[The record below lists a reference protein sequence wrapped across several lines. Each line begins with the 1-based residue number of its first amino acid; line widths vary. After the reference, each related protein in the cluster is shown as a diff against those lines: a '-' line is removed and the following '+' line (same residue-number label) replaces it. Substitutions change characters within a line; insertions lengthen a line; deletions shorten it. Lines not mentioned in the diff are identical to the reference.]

1 MCKIPI
7 VEKPSGQKH
16 DRAPILRHPSSTFL
30 SGEIHMKYCMDIRSF
45 VATMEQVA
53 PPELAEEYDAG
64 KIGLVVEGKD
74 EIGTVCC
81 ALDAT
86 QRVVEVAAR
95 AGADMRV
102 VHHTPLW
109 HPITVVRGPV
119 SHLLRTI
126 LASRM
131 NLYVM
136 HTNFD
141 RAEGGVNDVLASRL
155 GLSATERMTVGLV
168 GDCSLDTEEIARR
181 LPGGG
186 IRVYGEIDR
195 IRRLAIVGGSGFDP
209 DLIREAVDLGAEAF
223 LSAELKHSVARA
235 SPIPCLEATHYALEA
250 PAMEALASRMGWHYI
265 PDPPHVVVV
274 P

>member
-1 MCKIPI
+1 
-7 VEKPSGQKH
+7 
-16 DRAPILRHPSSTFL
+16 
-30 SGEIHMKYCMDIRSF
+30 MDIERF
-45 VATMEQVA
+45 IAALEQIA

-64 KIGLVVEGKD
+64 RIGLVVEGND

-86 QRVVEVAAR
+86 QRVADAAVL
-95 AGADMRV
+95 AGADVLV

-109 HPITVVRGPV
+109 SPVTAIRGPT
-119 SHLLRTI
+119 SRLLRA
-126 LASRM
+126 LLSAGM

-141 RAEGGVNDVLASRL
+141 HAEGGVNDVLASRL
-155 GLSATERMTVGLV
+155 DLLRTERMAAGLV
-168 GDCSLDTEEIARR
+168 GDCSLDAEEIARR

-186 IRVYGEIDR
+186 VRVYGEAGT
-195 IRRLAIVGGSGFDP
+195 IRRLAVVGGAGFDP

-223 LSAELKHSVARA
+223 LSAELKHSTARA

>member
-1 MCKIPI
+1 
-7 VEKPSGQKH
+7 
-16 DRAPILRHPSSTFL
+16 
-30 SGEIHMKYCMDIRSF
+30 MDIQRF
-45 VATMEQVA
+45 IAALEQVA

-64 KIGLVVEGKD
+64 RIGLVVEGKD

-86 QRVVEVAAR
+86 QRVVDAAVL
-95 AGADMRV
+95 AGADMLI

-109 HPITVVRGPV
+109 SPVTAVRGPT
-119 SHLLRTI
+119 SHLLRAL
-126 LASRM
+126 LAANM

-141 RAEGGVNDVLASRL
+141 HAEGGVNDVLASRL
-155 GLSATERMTVGLV
+155 DLSRTERMTAGLV
-168 GDCSLDTEEIARR
+168 GDCSLDAREIALR

-186 IRVYGEIDR
+186 IRVYGEVGT
-195 IRRLAIVGGSGFDP
+195 IRRLAVVGGSGFDP

-235 SPIPCLEATHYALEA
+235 SPIPCLESTHYALEA

>member
-1 MCKIPI
+1 
-7 VEKPSGQKH
+7 
-16 DRAPILRHPSSTFL
+16 
-30 SGEIHMKYCMDIRSF
+30 MDIRRF
-45 VATMEQVA
+45 ITEMEQVA
-53 PPELAEEYDAG
+53 PPDLAEEYDAG
-64 KIGLVVEGKD
+64 RIGLIVEGRD
-74 EIGTVCC
+74 DIRTVCC

-86 QRVVEVAAR
+86 QRVVEAAAL
-95 AGADMRV
+95 AGADMLV

-109 HPITVVRGPV
+109 NPVTAVRGPT
-119 SHLLRTI
+119 SRLLRTL
-126 LASRM
+126 LAAGM

-141 RAEGGVNDVLASRL
+141 HAEGGVNDTLAARL
-155 GLSATERMTVGLV
+155 DLLRTERMAAGLV
-168 GDCSLDTEEIARR
+168 GDCSLDVNEIARR

-186 IRVYGEIDR
+186 LRVYGEPGT
-195 IRRLAIVGGSGFDP
+195 IRRLAVVGGSGFDP
-209 DLIREAVDLGAEAF
+209 DLIQEAAALGADAF

-235 SPIPCLEATHYALEA
+235 APIPCLEATHYALEA

>member
-1 MCKIPI
+1 M
-7 VEKPSGQKH
+7 
-16 DRAPILRHPSSTFL
+16 
-30 SGEIHMKYCMDIRSF
+30 EIERFIT
-45 VATMEQVA
+45 AMEQVA

-64 KIGLVVEGKD
+64 RIGLVVEGQN

-86 QRVVEVAAR
+86 QRVVDAAVL
-95 AGADMRV
+95 AGADMLV

-109 HPITVVRGPV
+109 SPVTAIRGPT
-119 SHLLRTI
+119 SRLLRTL
-126 LASRM
+126 LAARM

-141 RAEGGVNDVLASRL
+141 HAPGGVNDILASRL
-155 GLSATERMTVGLV
+155 DLLATERMAAGLV
-168 GDCSLDTEEIARR
+168 GDCTLDAKEIARR

-186 IRVYGEIDR
+186 IRVYGETGT
-195 IRRLAIVGGSGFDP
+195 IRRLAVVGGSGFDP
-209 DLIREAVDLGAEAF
+209 DLIREAVALGAEAF

-250 PAMEALASRMGWHYI
+250 PAMEVLSSRMGWHYI
-265 PDPPHVVVV
+265 SDPPHVVVV

>member
-1 MCKIPI
+1 
-7 VEKPSGQKH
+7 
-16 DRAPILRHPSSTFL
+16 
-30 SGEIHMKYCMDIRSF
+30 MDIQKF
-45 VATMEQVA
+45 IAALEQVA

-64 KIGLVVEGKD
+64 RIGLVVEGKD

-86 QRVVEVAAR
+86 ERVVDAAVL
-95 AGADMRV
+95 AGADMLV

-109 HPITVVRGPV
+109 SPVTAVRGPT
-119 SHLLRTI
+119 SHLLRA
-126 LASRM
+126 LLSAEM

-141 RAEGGVNDVLASRL
+141 HAEGGVNDLLASRL
-155 GLSATERMTVGLV
+155 DLSRTERMTAGLV
-168 GDCSLDTEEIARR
+168 GDCTLTAEEIARR

-186 IRVYGEIDR
+186 IRVYGEVR
-195 IRRLAIVGGSGFDP
+195 TIRRLAVVGGSGFDP
-209 DLIREAVDLGAEAF
+209 DLIREAAGLGAEAF

>member
-1 MCKIPI
+1 
-7 VEKPSGQKH
+7 
-16 DRAPILRHPSSTFL
+16 
-30 SGEIHMKYCMDIRSF
+30 MDIQRF
-45 VATMEQVA
+45 ITAMEQVA
-53 PPELAEEYDAG
+53 PPELAEDYDAG

-86 QRVVEVAAR
+86 ERVVEAAVR
-95 AGADMRV
+95 AGADMLV

-109 HPITVVRGPV
+109 SPITAVRGPM

-126 LASRM
+126 LAARM

-141 RAEGGVNDVLASRL
+141 RAEGGVNDVLASKL
-155 GLSATERMTVGLV
+155 GLFATERMTVGLV
-168 GDCSLDTEEIARR
+168 GDCSLDVTEIVRR

-186 IRVYGEIDR
+186 IRVYGEIET
-195 IRRLAIVGGSGFDP
+195 IRRLALVGGGGFDP
-209 DLIREAVDLGAEAF
+209 DLIREAAALGAEAF

-250 PAMEALASRMGWHYI
+250 PAMEALSSRMGWHYI

-274 P
+274 L

>member
-1 MCKIPI
+1 
-7 VEKPSGQKH
+7 
-16 DRAPILRHPSSTFL
+16 
-30 SGEIHMKYCMDIRSF
+30 MDIERF
-45 VATMEQVA
+45 IAVLEQVA

-64 KIGLVVEGKD
+64 RIGLIVEGKE

-86 QRVVEVAAR
+86 KRVVDAAVL
-95 AGADMRV
+95 AGADMLV

-109 HPITVVRGPV
+109 SPVTAIRGPT
-119 SHLLRTI
+119 SHLLRAL
-126 LASRM
+126 LAADM
-131 NLYVM
+131 NLYVL

-141 RAEGGVNDVLASRL
+141 HAEGGVNDVLASRL
-155 GLSATERMTVGLV
+155 DLSRTERMAAGLV
-168 GDCSLDTEEIARR
+168 GDCMLTAEEIARR

-186 IRVYGEIDR
+186 IRVYGEVGT
-195 IRRLAIVGGSGFDP
+195 IRRLAVVGGSGFDP
-209 DLIREAVDLGAEAF
+209 DLIGEAAGLGAEAF

-235 SPIPCLEATHYALEA
+235 SPIPCLESTHYALEA

>member
-1 MCKIPI
+1 
-7 VEKPSGQKH
+7 
-16 DRAPILRHPSSTFL
+16 
-30 SGEIHMKYCMDIRSF
+30 MDIRRF
-45 VATMEQVA
+45 IAALEQVA

-74 EIGTVCC
+74 EIATVCT

-86 QRVVEVAAR
+86 QRVVEAAVR
-95 AGADMRV
+95 AGADMLV
-102 VHHTPLW
+102 VHHPPIW
-109 HPITVVRGPV
+109 NPITAVRGPI
-119 SHLLRTI
+119 SHLLRVV
-126 LASRM
+126 LSADM

-141 RAEGGVNDVLASRL
+141 HAEGGVNDVLAAKL
-155 GLSATERMTVGLV
+155 GLLRCERMTAGLV
-168 GDCSLDTEEIARR
+168 GDCSLDAGEITRR

-186 IRVYGEIDR
+186 IRVYGEVGT
-195 IRRLAIVGGSGFDP
+195 IRCLAVVGGSGFDP
-209 DLIREAVDLGAEAF
+209 DLIGEAVDLGAEAF

>member
-1 MCKIPI
+1 
-7 VEKPSGQKH
+7 
-16 DRAPILRHPSSTFL
+16 
-30 SGEIHMKYCMDIRSF
+30 MDIRR
-45 VATMEQVA
+45 VITEMEKLA
-53 PPELAEEYDAG
+53 PPDLAEEYDEG
-64 KIGLVVEGKD
+64 RIGLIVEGKD
-74 EIGTVCC
+74 DIETVCC

-86 QRVVEVAAR
+86 QHVVEAAIMN
-95 AGADMRV
+95 GADMLV

-109 HPITVVRGPV
+109 NPITAVRGQT
-119 SHLLRTI
+119 SRLLRFL
-126 LASRM
+126 LAADM

-141 RAEGGVNDVLASRL
+141 HARGGVNETLAERL
-155 GLSATERMTVGLV
+155 GLLGTERMTAGIV
-168 GDCSLDTEEIARR
+168 GDCSLDAEEIARR

-186 IRVYGEIDR
+186 GIRVYGEPGR
-195 IRRLAIVGGSGFDP
+195 IWRLAVVGGSGFDL
-209 DLIREAVDLGAEAF
+209 DLIQEAATLGADAF

-265 PDPPHVVVV
+265 PDPPDIVVV

>member
-1 MCKIPI
+1 
-7 VEKPSGQKH
+7 
-16 DRAPILRHPSSTFL
+16 
-30 SGEIHMKYCMDIRSF
+30 MDIERF
-45 VATMEQVA
+45 IAALEQVA

-64 KIGLVVEGKD
+64 RIGLVVEGRE

-86 QRVVEVAAR
+86 QKVVDAAAG
-95 AGADMRV
+95 AGADMLV

-109 HPITVVRGPV
+109 SPVTAVRGAT
-119 SHLLRTI
+119 SRLLRTL
-126 LASRM
+126 LAADI

-141 RAEGGVNDVLASRL
+141 RAEGGVNDVLAARL
-155 GLSATERMTVGLV
+155 GFTGVERMTVGLV
-168 GDCSLDTEEIARR
+168 GDCSLDAREIARR

-186 IRVYGEIDR
+186 IRVYGEVGT
-195 IRRLAIVGGSGFDP
+195 IRRLAVVGGSGFDP
-209 DLIREAVDLGAEAF
+209 GLIREAAGLGAEAF

-235 SPIPCLEATHYALEA
+235 SPIPCLESTHYALEA

>member
-1 MCKIPI
+1 MSGWSGILPAG
-7 VEKPSGQKH
+7 PSS
-16 DRAPILRHPSSTFL
+16 PSVLPSSTFL
-30 SGEIHMKYCMDIRSF
+30 SREVNKGYCMDIARF
-45 VATMEQVA
+45 VTVMEQVA
-53 PPELAEEYDAG
+53 PPELAEDYDAG
-64 KIGLVVEGKD
+64 RIGLVVEGTD

-86 QRVVEVAAR
+86 ERVAEAAVR
-95 AGADMRV
+95 AGADMLV

-109 HPITVVRGPV
+109 NPVTSVRGPTA
-119 SHLLRTI
+119 HLLRTL
-126 LASRM
+126 LAARM
-131 NLYVM
+131 NLYVL

-141 RAEGGVNDVLASRL
+141 RADGGVNDVLASRL
-155 GLSATERMTVGLV
+155 DLSGTERMAAGLV
-168 GDCSLDTEEIARR
+168 GDCSLDAEEIARR

-186 IRVYGEIDR
+186 IRVYGEIGT
-195 IRRLAIVGGSGFDP
+195 IRRLAVVGGSGFDP

-250 PAMEALASRMGWHYI
+250 PAMEALSSRMGWHYI

>member
-1 MCKIPI
+1 M
-7 VEKPSGQKH
+7 G
-16 DRAPILRHPSSTFL
+16 
-30 SGEIHMKYCMDIRSF
+30 YCMDIRRF
-45 VATMEQVA
+45 ITVMERVA
-53 PPELAEEYDAG
+53 PPELAEDYDIG
-64 KIGLVVEGKD
+64 RIGLIVEGKD
-74 EIGTVCC
+74 DIGTVCC

-86 QRVVEVAAR
+86 QRVAEAATL
-95 AGADMRV
+95 AGADMLV

-109 HPITVVRGPV
+109 NPVTTVRGAT
-119 SHLLRTI
+119 SHLLRT
-126 LASRM
+126 LLSAGM

-141 RAEGGVNDVLASRL
+141 HAEGGVNDTLAARL
-155 GLSATERMTVGLV
+155 GLSATERMTAGLV
-168 GDCSLDTEEIARR
+168 GDCSLDAEEIARR

-186 IRVYGEIDR
+186 IRVYGEIGT
-195 IRRLAIVGGSGFDP
+195 IQRLAVVGGSGFDP
-209 DLIREAVDLGAEAF
+209 DLIREAVDLGADAF

-250 PAMEALASRMGWHYI
+250 PAMEALSSRMGWHYI

>member
-1 MCKIPI
+1 
-7 VEKPSGQKH
+7 
-16 DRAPILRHPSSTFL
+16 
-30 SGEIHMKYCMDIRSF
+30 MDIERF
-45 VATMEQVA
+45 IAALEQVA
-53 PPELAEEYDAG
+53 PPELAEEYDTG
-64 KIGLVVEGKD
+64 RIGLVVEGRE

-86 QRVVEVAAR
+86 QKVVDAAAR
-95 AGADMRV
+95 AGADV
-102 VHHTPLW
+102 LIVHHTPLW
-109 HPITVVRGPV
+109 SPVTAVRGPT
-119 SHLLRTI
+119 SRLLRTL
-126 LASRM
+126 LAAEM

-141 RAEGGVNDVLASRL
+141 HAEGGVNDVLAARL
-155 GLSATERMTVGLV
+155 GFTGMERMTAGLV
-168 GDCSLDTEEIARR
+168 GNCSLDAEEIARR

-186 IRVYGEIDR
+186 IRVYGEVGT
-195 IRRLAIVGGSGFDP
+195 IRRLAVVGGSGFDP
-209 DLIREAVDLGAEAF
+209 DLIREAVGLGAEAF
-223 LSAELKHSVARA
+223 LSAELKHSVVRA

>member
-1 MCKIPI
+1 
-7 VEKPSGQKH
+7 
-16 DRAPILRHPSSTFL
+16 
-30 SGEIHMKYCMDIRSF
+30 MDIQRF
-45 VATMEQVA
+45 IAALEQVA

-64 KIGLVVEGKD
+64 RIGLVVEGKD
-74 EIGTVCC
+74 EIETVCC

-86 QRVVEVAAR
+86 QRVVDAAVL
-95 AGADMRV
+95 AGADMLI

-109 HPITVVRGPV
+109 SPVTAVRGPT
-119 SHLLRTI
+119 SRLLRA
-126 LASRM
+126 LLSADM

-141 RAEGGVNDVLASRL
+141 HAEGGVNDVLASRL
-155 GLSATERMTVGLV
+155 DLSRTERMTAGLV
-168 GDCSLDTEEIARR
+168 GDCTLTAEEIARR

-186 IRVYGEIDR
+186 IRVYGEVGA
-195 IRRLAIVGGSGFDP
+195 IRRLAVVGGSGFDP
-209 DLIREAVDLGAEAF
+209 DLIREAASLGAEAF

>member
-1 MCKIPI
+1 
-7 VEKPSGQKH
+7 
-16 DRAPILRHPSSTFL
+16 
-30 SGEIHMKYCMDIRSF
+30 MDIERF
-45 VATMEQVA
+45 ITAMEQVA

-64 KIGLVVEGKD
+64 RIGLVVEGTD
-74 EIGTVCC
+74 EVGVVCS

-86 QRVVEVAAR
+86 QTVVEAAVR
-95 AGADMRV
+95 AGADILV

-109 HPITVVRGPV
+109 SPVTTVRGPI

-126 LASRM
+126 LAARM

-141 RAEGGVNDVLASRL
+141 HAEGGINDVLAERL
-155 GLSATERMTVGLV
+155 GFTRTARMAAGLV
-168 GDCSLDTEEIARR
+168 GDCSLDAEEIARR

-186 IRVYGEIDR
+186 IRVYGEVET
-195 IRRLAIVGGSGFDP
+195 IRRLAVVGGGGFDP
-209 DLIREAVDLGAEAF
+209 DLIREAASLGAEAF

-250 PAMEALASRMGWHYI
+250 PGMEALAARMGWHYI

>member
-1 MCKIPI
+1 
-7 VEKPSGQKH
+7 
-16 DRAPILRHPSSTFL
+16 
-30 SGEIHMKYCMDIRSF
+30 MDIRRF
-45 VATMEQVA
+45 IAALEQVA
-53 PPELAEEYDAG
+53 PPELAEEYDVG
-64 KIGLVVEGKD
+64 RIGLVVEGKG

-86 QRVVEVAAR
+86 GRVVEAAAR
-95 AGADMRV
+95 AGADMLV

-109 HPITVVRGPV
+109 SPITAIRGPT
-119 SHLLRTI
+119 SRLLRVLLSAGI
-126 LASRM
+126 

-155 GLSATERMTVGLV
+155 GLSRIERMTVGLV
-168 GDCSLDTEEIARR
+168 GDCSLDAEEIARR
-181 LPGGG
+181 LPGAGL
-186 IRVYGEIDR
+186 RVYGEVDTIH
-195 IRRLAIVGGSGFDP
+195 RLAVVGGSGFDP

-223 LSAELKHSVARA
+223 LSAELKHNVARA
-235 SPIPCLEATHYALEA
+235 SPVPCLESTHYALEA
-250 PAMEALASRMGWHYI
+250 PAMEDLSSRMGWHYI

>member
-1 MCKIPI
+1 M
-7 VEKPSGQKH
+7 G
-16 DRAPILRHPSSTFL
+16 
-30 SGEIHMKYCMDIRSF
+30 YCMDIQRF
-45 VATMEQVA
+45 ITAMEQVA
-53 PPELAEEYDAG
+53 PPELAEDYDAG

-86 QRVVEVAAR
+86 ERVVEAAVR
-95 AGADMRV
+95 AGADMLV

-109 HPITVVRGPV
+109 SPITAVRGPT

-126 LASRM
+126 LAARM

-141 RAEGGVNDVLASRL
+141 RAEGGVNDVLASKL
-155 GLSATERMTVGLV
+155 GLFATERMTVGLV
-168 GDCSLDTEEIARR
+168 GDCSLDVTEIVRR

-186 IRVYGEIDR
+186 IRVYGEIET
-195 IRRLAIVGGSGFDP
+195 IRRLALVGGGGFDP
-209 DLIREAVDLGAEAF
+209 DLIREAAALGAEAF

-250 PAMEALASRMGWHYI
+250 PAMEALSSRMGWHYI

-274 P
+274 L

>member
-1 MCKIPI
+1 M
-7 VEKPSGQKH
+7 
-16 DRAPILRHPSSTFL
+16 DILRFIAAL
-30 SGEIHMKYCMDIRSF
+30 
-45 VATMEQVA
+45 EQVA

-64 KIGLVVEGKD
+64 RIGLVVEGKD
-74 EIGTVCC
+74 EIETVCC

-86 QRVVEVAAR
+86 QKVVDAAVL
-95 AGADMRV
+95 AGADMLV

-109 HPITVVRGPV
+109 SPVTAVRGPT
-119 SHLLRTI
+119 SHLLRA
-126 LASRM
+126 LLSADM

-141 RAEGGVNDVLASRL
+141 HAEGGVNDVLASRL
-155 GLSATERMTVGLV
+155 GLSRTERMAAGLV
-168 GDCSLDTEEIARR
+168 GDCSLDAREIARR

-186 IRVYGEIDR
+186 IRVYGETGT
-195 IRRLAIVGGSGFDP
+195 IRRLAVVGGSGFDP
-209 DLIREAVDLGAEAF
+209 DLIGEAVDLGAEAF
-223 LSAELKHSVARA
+223 LSAELKHSTARA

-250 PAMEALASRMGWHYI
+250 PAMEVLASRMGWHYI

>member
-1 MCKIPI
+1 
-7 VEKPSGQKH
+7 
-16 DRAPILRHPSSTFL
+16 
-30 SGEIHMKYCMDIRSF
+30 MDIEGF
-45 VATMEQVA
+45 IAAMERIA
-53 PPELAEEYDAG
+53 PPELAEDFDDG
-64 KIGLVVEGKD
+64 RIGLVVEGKE

-86 QRVVEVAAR
+86 QRVVDAAVL
-95 AGADMRV
+95 ACADMLV

-109 HPITVVRGPV
+109 NPISAVRGPL
-119 SHLLRTI
+119 SHLLRT
-126 LASRM
+126 LLSTGT

-141 RAEGGVNDVLASRL
+141 RAEGGVNDLLAARL
-155 GLSATERMTVGLV
+155 GLSRTERMTVGLV
-168 GDCSLDTEEIARR
+168 GDCSLDANEIARR
-181 LPGGG
+181 LSGGG
-186 IRVYGEIDR
+186 IRVYGETGT
-195 IRRLAIVGGSGFDP
+195 IRRLAVVGGSGFDP

-223 LSAELKHSVARA
+223 LSAELKHHVARA

>member
-1 MCKIPI
+1 
-7 VEKPSGQKH
+7 
-16 DRAPILRHPSSTFL
+16 
-30 SGEIHMKYCMDIRSF
+30 MDIQGF
-45 VATMEQVA
+45 ITAMEQVA
-53 PPELAEEYDAG
+53 PPALAEEYDAG
-64 KIGLVVEGKD
+64 RIGLVVEGKD
-74 EIGTVCC
+74 EIGTICC

-86 QRVVEVAAR
+86 QRVVEAAVR
-95 AGADMRV
+95 AGADMLV

-109 HPITVVRGPV
+109 NPVTAVRGPT

-126 LASRM
+126 LSAGM

-141 RAEGGVNDVLASRL
+141 HAEGGVNDVLAMRL
-155 GLSATERMTVGLV
+155 GLTGTERMTAGLV
-168 GDCSLDTEEIARR
+168 GDCSLDAKEIARR

-186 IRVYGEIDR
+186 IRVYGEIET
-195 IRRLAIVGGSGFDP
+195 IRRLAVVGGSGFDP
-209 DLIREAVDLGAEAF
+209 DLIREAVALGADAF

-235 SPIPCLEATHYALEA
+235 SPLPCLEATHYALEA
-250 PAMEALASRMGWHYI
+250 PAMEALSSRMGWHYI

>member
-1 MCKIPI
+1 M
-7 VEKPSGQKH
+7 
-16 DRAPILRHPSSTFL
+16 R
-30 SGEIHMKYCMDIRSF
+30 YCMDIHEF
-45 VATMEQVA
+45 VTAMEQVA

-64 KIGLVVEGKD
+64 RIGLIVEGRSD
-74 EIGTVCC
+74 LGTVCC

-86 QRVVEVAAR
+86 QRVVEAAVA
-95 AGADMRV
+95 AGADMLV

-109 HPITVVRGPV
+109 NPVTAVRGPTAR
-119 SHLLRTI
+119 LLRS
-126 LASRM
+126 LLSSGM

-141 RAEGGVNDVLASRL
+141 HAEGGVNDVLAARL
-155 GLSATERMTVGLV
+155 GLQRTERMTAGLV
-168 GDCSLDTEEIARR
+168 GDCTLNAEEIARR

-186 IRVYGEIDR
+186 IRIYGEVST
-195 IRRLAIVGGSGFDP
+195 IRRLAVVGGSGFDP
-209 DLIREAVDLGAEAF
+209 DLIQEAARLGADAF

>member
-1 MCKIPI
+1 
-7 VEKPSGQKH
+7 
-16 DRAPILRHPSSTFL
+16 
-30 SGEIHMKYCMDIRSF
+30 MDIQRF
-45 VATMEQVA
+45 VTALERIA

-64 KIGLVVEGKD
+64 RIGLVVEGKD

-86 QRVVEVAAR
+86 QRVVDAAAL
-95 AGADMRV
+95 AGADMLV

-109 HPITVVRGPV
+109 SPVTAVRGPT
-119 SHLLRTI
+119 SHLLRA
-126 LASRM
+126 LLSADM

-141 RAEGGVNDVLASRL
+141 HAEGGVNDVLASRL
-155 GLSATERMTVGLV
+155 DLSRTERMAAGLV
-168 GDCSLDTEEIARR
+168 GDCSLDPEEIARR

-186 IRVYGEIDR
+186 IRVYGEAGT
-195 IRRLAIVGGSGFDP
+195 IRRLAVVGGSGFDP
-209 DLIREAVDLGAEAF
+209 GLIREAVDLGAEAF

>member
-1 MCKIPI
+1 
-7 VEKPSGQKH
+7 
-16 DRAPILRHPSSTFL
+16 
-30 SGEIHMKYCMDIRSF
+30 MDIERF
-45 VATMEQVA
+45 VAAMEQVA

-64 KIGLVVEGKD
+64 RIGLIVEGTD

-86 QRVVEVAAR
+86 QKVVEAAVR
-95 AGADMRV
+95 AGADMLV

-109 HPITVVRGPV
+109 SPVTAVRGPTA
-119 SHLLRTI
+119 HLLRAI
-126 LASRM
+126 LAARM

-141 RAEGGVNDVLASRL
+141 HAEGGVNHVLAEKLGFSR
-155 GLSATERMTVGLV
+155 TEQMAAGLV
-168 GDCSLDTEEIARR
+168 GDCSLDAEEIARR

-186 IRVYGEIDR
+186 IRVYGEVGT
-195 IRRLAIVGGSGFDP
+195 IRRLAVVGGSGFDP
-209 DLIREAVDLGAEAF
+209 DLIREAASLGAEAF

-250 PAMEALASRMGWHYI
+250 PGMEALAARMGWHYI